1 MVLLVAITAIASFVI
16 PTYSAGIALRLT
28 ASLVI
33 LAAVLGLY
41 GVVLGFILLN
51 IHLVSLKSFGFDYM
65 TPQAPLVLQD
75 TKDWILRLPRHLLWN
90 RPASVNPVDIDRM
103 DQDPYK
109 ENKNAK

>member
-16 PTYSAGIALRLT
+16 PTYSAELHKT
-28 ASLVI
+28 DSLPLMI
-33 LAAVLGLY
+33 LAAVGLY

-65 TPQAPLVLQD
+65 GRRLPLVLQD